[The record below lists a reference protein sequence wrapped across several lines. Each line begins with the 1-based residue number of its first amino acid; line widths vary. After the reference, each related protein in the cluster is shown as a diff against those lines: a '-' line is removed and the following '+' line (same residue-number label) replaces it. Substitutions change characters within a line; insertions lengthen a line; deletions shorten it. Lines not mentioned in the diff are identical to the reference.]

1 MKSKYGVTLLLLTA
15 ILAFST
21 ALAHFSCIFFGPEC
35 YSIQM
40 APEFIVESAKQGTIV
55 APIGAI
61 LAAILFIIPGCYALS
76 GAHIIRK
83 LPLLTL
89 GIYTIA
95 TLCIIRGLLPIQ
107 LWLRKPDKVTDVVLY
122 VGIVWLIAGLFYLF
136 GYKSA
141 SKVNV

>member
-1 MKSKYGVTLLLLTA
+1 MKSKYGITLLLLAA
-15 ILAFST
+15 IVAFST

-35 YSIQM
+35 YSAQM
-40 APEFIVESAKQGTIV
+40 APKFIVESAQQGTIV

-83 LPLLTL
+83 LPLLKL

-122 VGIVWLIAGLFYLF
+122 VGIVWLVAGLFYLF
-136 GYKSA
+136 GYRSA
-141 SKVNV
+141 NKANV